1 MKNFSFKFSG
11 ALAQR
16 LVLVAAVTTGALSLV
31 AGHGTLAFF
40 TTQVSSTPNTFT
52 AGTLRLFVGDV
63 NEAPF
68 AGPAASSITFAN
80 MKPGD
85 IVYAPIE
92 MANDGTLPARYGIKY
107 TTSIAAP
114 TVFNQDLAPGLTLAI
129 KASAGGTGTRGT
141 VALAAA
147 TACSAANWGSAGVW
161 GADVRVGAAM
171 VAGAGQTVTGVAS
184 LPTAAGNGP
193 AQGGRDLAVSARET
207 LCVQVTFTEPA
218 VLDNTY
224 NNATNAGTGTNI
236 TFVFDGLV
244 QAAQLTNNP

>member
-40 TTQVSSTPNTFT
+40 TTQVASNANTFT

-63 NEAPF
+63 NEAPG
-68 AGPAASSITFAN
+68 AGPAAASITFAN

-107 TTSIAAP
+107 TTSLTATAY
-114 TVFNQDLAPGLTLAI
+114 TQDLAPGLSLAI
-129 KASAGGTGTRGT
+129 KASGAGTGTRGT
-141 VALAAA
+141 TAGAAA
-147 TACSAANWGSAGVW
+147 TACSAANWGNVAVW
-161 GADVRVGAAM
+161 ADTVRASAAM
-171 VAGAGQTVTGVAS
+171 VAGAGQTINAVAS
-184 LPTAAGNGP
+184 LPQVAG
-193 AQGGRDLAVSARET
+193 ALGGRDLAADTGRET
-207 LCVQVTFTEPA
+207 LCLEITFAEPGSG
-218 VLDNTY
+218 VNTY
-224 NNATNAGTGTNI
+224 NNAVDAQTGTVV
-236 TFVFDGLV
+236 TFTFDGLV